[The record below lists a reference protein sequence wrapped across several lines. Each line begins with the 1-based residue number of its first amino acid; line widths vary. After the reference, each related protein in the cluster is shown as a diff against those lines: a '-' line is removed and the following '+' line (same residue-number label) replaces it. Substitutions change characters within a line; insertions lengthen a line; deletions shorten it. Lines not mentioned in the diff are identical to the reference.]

1 MRIWAVIPVRMNAS
15 RFPGKPL
22 ERLGDRP
29 VVQWVY
35 DSATSSGA
43 FDHVVI
49 ATDSEE
55 IAAAAATFG
64 APVEMTAAAHQTGSD
79 RVAEVAGRHADVD
92 VFVNAQ
98 GDQPFITTGMWNDLV
113 APYLAGEMAPMST
126 LACHLDADA
135 GVDDPN
141 TVKVVCDRAS
151 YALYFSRSPIP
162 YRRGPDSPQLLHHV
176 GVYAF
181 TRDFLLE
188 YTGLGPTP
196 LETCEGLEQ
205 LRVLEHGRRVRVCVT
220 AAPSPIEINSPED
233 LARAEAAL
241 ERGAA

>member
-1 MRIWAVIPVRMNAS
+1 MDAS

-35 DSATSSGA
+35 DSATKSGA
-43 FDHVVI
+43 FDRVVI
-49 ATDSEE
+49 ATDSDE
-55 IAAAAATFG
+55 IASAAASFG
-64 APVEMTAAAHQTGSD
+64 APVEMTSATHLTGSD
-79 RVAEVAGRHADVD
+79 RVAEVATRTADVD

-98 GDQPFITTGMWNDLV
+98 GDQPFITEEMWGALV

-126 LACHLDADA
+126 LGCPLGADAD
-135 GVDDPN
+135 VDDPN
-141 TVKVVCDRAS
+141 TVKVVCDLAS

-162 YRRGPDSPQLLHHV
+162 YRRGSECPQLLHHV

-181 TRDFLLE
+181 TREFLVQ
-188 YTGLGPTP
+188 YAGLGPTP
-196 LETCEGLEQ
+196 LERCEGLEQ
-205 LRVLEHGRRVRVCVT
+205 LRVLEHGHRVRVCVT
-220 AAPSPIEINSPED
+220 ASPAPIEINTPDD

-241 ERGAA
+241 ERGGA

>member
-1 MRIWAVIPVRMNAS
+1 MGAS

-35 DSATSSGA
+35 DSAKSSGA

-55 IAAAAATFG
+55 IAATATSFG
-64 APVEMTAAAHQTGSD
+64 AQVEMTSAAHHTGSD
-79 RVAEVAGRHADVD
+79 RVAEVAVRNPDVD

-98 GDQPFITTGMWNDLV
+98 GDQPFITEAMWRDLV

-126 LACHLDADA
+126 LGCPLADDAV
-135 GVDDPN
+135 VDDPN
-141 TVKVVCDRAS
+141 TVKVVCDLGS

-162 YRRGPDSPQLLHHV
+162 YRRGADCPQLLHHV

-181 TRDFLLE
+181 TREFLVQ
-188 YTGLGPTP
+188 YAGLGPTP
-196 LETCEGLEQ
+196 LEQCEGLEQ
-205 LRVLEHGRRVRVCVT
+205 LRVLEHGHRVRVCVT
-220 AAPSPIEINSPED
+220 ASPAPIEINTPDD

-241 ERGAA
+241 DRGAR